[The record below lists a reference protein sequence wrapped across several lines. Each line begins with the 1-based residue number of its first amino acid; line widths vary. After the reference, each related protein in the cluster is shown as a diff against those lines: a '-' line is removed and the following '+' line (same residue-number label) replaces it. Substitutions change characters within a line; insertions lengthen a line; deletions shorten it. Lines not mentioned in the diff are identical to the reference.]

1 VYFPDA
7 NVISTGD
14 TFTNGRYPN
23 IDWVNGGSID
33 GMISANTGYLAL
45 ATDKTKIVPGHGPLG
60 HRVDVAAFRNMLVT
74 ARERMAKLIREGK
87 TEEEIYAAKPF
98 ADFDAKYAAN
108 EQAAKNFVRVVYFNL
123 KK

>member
-1 VYFPDA
+1 MKGEHAIVLLCELLR
-7 NVISTGD
+7 VS
-14 TFTNGRYPN
+14 R
-23 IDWVNGGSID
+23 S
-33 GMISANTGYLAL
+33 GYYRWSGA
-45 ATDKTKIVPGHGPLG
+45 P
-60 HRVDVAAFRNMLVT
+60 VT
-74 ARERMAKLIREGK
+74 ARERMAKLIKEGK